1 MDPRKKWM
9 VGPVKKTKRKRKP
22 RAITLPPNFWQSVAR
37 SAPTLLNGGD
47 PYEEQINRLVSKT
60 RGVRERNELF
70 RDELNEMLE
79 IDRRMGAYNRQSRI
93 NRGNQ
98 IVHQIR
104 QNDALLDE
112 LQNDLDEIEQQYDDI
127 SSVPRR

>member
-1 MDPRKKWM
+1 MDPRKEWM
-9 VGPVKKTKRKRKP
+9 LGPKKKTKKKRKP
-22 RAITLPPNFWQSVAR
+22 PAITLPPDFWKSVAR
-37 SAPTLLNGGD
+37 SAPTLLHGD
-47 PYEEQINRLVSKT
+47 PYEEEINRLVRKT

-70 RDELNEMLE
+70 RDELLEMM
-79 IDRRMGAYNRQSRI
+79 DVDTRMGTYNRQSRI

-112 LQNDLDEIEQQYDDI
+112 LQNEMDEIESEYDDI

>member
-9 VGPVKKTKRKRKP
+9 LGPKKKTVQKPKP
-22 RAITLPPNFWQSVAR
+22 RAITLPPDFWQSLAR
-37 SAPTLLNGGD
+37 SAPTLLHGGD
-47 PYEEQINRLVSKT
+47 PYEEQINRLVRKT

-70 RDELNEMLE
+70 RDELLEMME
-79 IDRRMGAYNRQSRI
+79 IDTRMGPYNRQSRI

-98 IVHQIR
+98 IVQNIR

-112 LQNDLDEIEQQYDDI
+112 LQDEINEIEDEYDDI